1 MTATSVVEVMASSNA
16 IKKREAKRRGVRNP
30 VYEVNSET
38 HASHESIQSL
48 LDNENHQ
55 VRNEIA
61 QVSSLS
67 LFYPRRNGKLLL
79 GITGTLFYYGT
90 RRGKRDNNDLSSL
103 ITYSSQM

>member
-61 QVSSLS
+61 QVSSLFQS
-67 LFYPRRNGKLLL
+67 RTNWK
-79 GITGTLFYYGT
+79 
-90 RRGKRDNNDLSSL
+90 
-103 ITYSSQM
+103 

>member
-67 LFYPRRNGKLLL
+67 LFYHTKRVTFRNYRDFILL
-79 GITGTLFYYGT
+79 
-90 RRGKRDNNDLSSL
+90 RDA
-103 ITYSSQM
+103 TW

>member
-30 VYEVNSET
+30 IYEVNSET

-61 QVSSLS
+61 QVSSI
-67 LFYPRRNGKLLL
+67 FQPRPNGNLLL
-79 GITGTLFYYGT
+79 GITGTLFHCGT
-90 RRGKRDNNDLSSL
+90 RRGKRDNTDLSSL
-103 ITYSSQM
+103 IIYSSQM

>member
-16 IKKREAKRRGVRNP
+16 LKKREAKRRGVRNP

-38 HASHESIQSL
+38 HASQESIQSL

-61 QVSSLS
+61 QVSSI
-67 LFYPRRNGKLLL
+67 F
-79 GITGTLFYYGT
+79 
-90 RRGKRDNNDLSSL
+90 
-103 ITYSSQM
+103 